1 MEKDNH
7 KTLEE
12 EGIPSNFH
20 FHAPVGQV
28 NIRSNVTSTIGNIG
42 DSREVSTTKGQTTI
56 AIDKTQLRDE
66 IIEYVGRI
74 ESFYSVAWQQHYKEL
89 WNDILD
95 MPVVAIKVYDHGH
108 QHDTNFNRNLVG
120 NIIGYLD
127 RFNVYQDP
135 IVPGTFTHKL
145 AKDGKGKSVR
155 DALGGALDPEI
166 CEAIKKLMEKKK
178 YV

>member
-1 MEKDNH
+1 MERENNNTQQPGVIVNGNIDQLNIGSTVTNNYNNGEPKVAA
-7 KTLEE
+7 T
-12 EGIPSNFH
+12 SN
-20 FHAPVGQV
+20 GQ
-28 NIRSNVTSTIGNIG
+28 NVT
-42 DSREVSTTKGQTTI
+42 
-56 AIDKTQLRDE
+56 AIDKAQLRKE

-95 MPVVAIKVYDHGH
+95 MPSVAIKVYDHGH
-108 QHDTNFNRNLVG
+108 QQDTNFNRNLVG

-127 RFNVYQDP
+127 RFALYQDT

-166 CEAIKKLMEKKK
+166 CEAIKRLMDTKK
-178 YV
+178 YI